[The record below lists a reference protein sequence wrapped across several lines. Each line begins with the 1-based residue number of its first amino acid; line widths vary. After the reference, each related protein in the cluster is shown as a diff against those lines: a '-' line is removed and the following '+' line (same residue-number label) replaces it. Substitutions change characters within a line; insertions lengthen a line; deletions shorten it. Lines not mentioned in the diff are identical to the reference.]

1 MGLHGGT
8 DIRIQRLQEE
18 IETARSN
25 SRVNEASYKLGVEEV
40 AQDPVIYVDPDRINR
55 GRIGPPG
62 KNIALS
68 RTAPERTLRHQL
80 EGQVEGSSNALL
92 DRFTDG
98 GTEKGTLR
106 QLAKEL
112 RTHGPAALSDVNV
125 NNQDFGFAI
134 IPRHN
139 IDTKKDLVTAFT
151 KHGDLEF
158 DRADRRAILENMP
171 GTDAQWMRAI
181 GNHEGAHLNNPED
194 TDTYLET
201 LIEETRADRVAI
213 ALLKERGEDDI
224 ALAYKDLRALSS
236 RVDPTHSSAP
246 LLGSN
251 DAVTAMHLETAWDHR
266 ENTDDAVEQNFDWD
280 SYTGD
285 AETPTELLDEDP
297 DAYFATANTALS
309 QTVAE
314 IMTEYHEDPTS
325 MDAQKA
331 VIEAQIMTDYMNAF
345 EDAYKRRVLGRDIP
359 ERAPTQLITQEQEDA
374 YFAEVELLERIED
387 EEIELAVAADDK
399 EFSTA
404 TLFENYDWES
414 HEGPENAWYD
424 FDLAS
429 RLPIEIA
436 LLEEVKDQ
444 VIADYEA
451 DPSYENTERMLKL
464 ENVIFDAGTLDAN
477 LNPAIDE
484 DGNFVEFE
492 EVQLVSDE
500 ARRAYY
506 VERIEREDRAEAIE
520 NEIGEVRQDHYFEAR
535 ANYSEETVFANF
547 DWEAYEGEATTPDE
561 LYDEN
566 VEAYRNAEIA
576 YLENMKAE
584 ALAAYE
590 ADPSYENT
598 GKLLEAQHII
608 SDRYDAINIDR
619 DIYIAGPNPHQE
631 LSIEPF
637 VPEDVELEYYRER
650 MEREAA
656 PTVEADADTHVEQA
670 LETETDQASLEDDK
684 GYIQSPDG
692 SAYTT
697 EVASVSG
704 GEPNVDFQDGISVA
718 GMSMSSFF
726 DQNVNPD
733 PDNVT
738 LVSAVD
744 PQTNPDVTIDP
755 SLYQQQDNTQSM
767 QTLG

>member
-1 MGLHGGT
+1 MGLHGGS

-18 IETARSN
+18 IENARSN
-25 SRVNEASYKLGVEEV
+25 ARVNEASYKLGVEEV
-40 AQDPVIYVDPDRINR
+40 AEDPVVYVDPDKINR

-68 RTAPERTLRHQL
+68 RTAPERSLRRQM
-80 EGQVEGSSNALL
+80 EGQVEGSSQSMQ
-92 DRFTDG
+92 DRLNEGESEPGSMRDIA
-98 GTEKGTLR
+98 R
-106 QLAKEL
+106 EL
-112 RTHGPAALSDVNV
+112 RTHGPAALSNV
-125 NNQDFGFAI
+125 NIHGNEYGVAI
-134 IPRHN
+134 LPRHN
-139 IDTKKDLVTAFT
+139 IDSKKDIVNAFT
-151 KHGDLEF
+151 KHDDLEY
-158 DRADRRAILENMP
+158 DRADRRAILENLP

-181 GNHEGAHLNNPED
+181 GNHEGAHINNDND
-194 TDTYLET
+194 TDSYLET

-213 ALLKERGEDDI
+213 AMMKERGEDDI
-224 ALAYKDLRALSS
+224 ALAYKDLRALSG

-246 LLGSN
+246 LIGSN
-251 DAVTAMHLETAWDHR
+251 DAVTAMHLETAWNHR
-266 ENTDDAVEQNFDWD
+266 EKTDDSVEQYFDWD

-297 DAYFATANTALS
+297 DAYFAAANAALS

-331 VIEAQIMTDYMNAF
+331 VIEAQIMTDYMNTF

-414 HEGPENAWYD
+414 HEGSEQNWYD
-424 FDLAS
+424 FSLAD
-429 RLPIEIA
+429 RIPIELE
-436 LLEEVKDQ
+436 LLEDAKQQ

-451 DPSYENTERMLKL
+451 DPSYENTERLLMI
-464 ENVIFDAGTLDAN
+464 EEVINSNGSLN
-477 LNPAIDE
+477 ESLNPAIDE
-484 DGNFVEFE
+484 NNNFVEYE

-506 VERIEREDRAEAIE
+506 VERIEREDRAAAIE
-520 NEIGEVRQDHYFEAR
+520 NEIGEVRQDHYFETR

-547 DWEAYEGEATTPDE
+547 DWGAYEGEATTPDE

-566 VEAYRNAEIA
+566 VEAYHNAEIA

-619 DIYIAGPNPHQE
+619 DIYIVGPNPHQE

-656 PTVEADADTHVEQA
+656 PTVEADADAHVDQA
-670 LETETDQASLEDDK
+670 IETETDQASLEEDK

-697 EVASVSG
+697 EVAGVNG
-704 GEPNVDFQDGISVA
+704 GEPNVDFQNGVSVA
-718 GMSMSSFF
+718 GMSMSNFF
-726 DQNVNPD
+726 DRNVNPD
-733 PDNVT
+733 PDTVT
-738 LVSAVD
+738 LVSAVE
-744 PQTNPDVTIDP
+744 PQTDPDLTIDP
-755 SLYQQQDNTQSM
+755 ALYQQQDNTQSV